1 MREPIKYLIA
11 FVVVLALQYLNFGM
25 HFVDIPGAG
34 NVVVP
39 LVIAGVMVVISALV
53 FMELRRSMAATRIVG
68 LVALLFV
75 ALLCLGVAGDVAF
88 R

>member
-1 MREPIKYLIA
+1 MREPVKYTVA
-11 FVVVLALQYLNFGM
+11 FLVVLALQYLSFGL
-25 HFVDIPGAG
+25 HYVDIPGAG

-68 LVALLFV
+68 LVAILFV
-75 ALLCLGVAGDVAF
+75 ALLCLGVAGDVGF

>member
-1 MREPIKYLIA
+1 MREPAKYTIA
-11 FVVVLALQYLNFGM
+11 FVVVLALQYLNFGL
-25 HFVDIPGAG
+25 HFVDIPMGG

-39 LVIAGVMVVISALV
+39 LVIAGVMVAISVVV

-68 LVALLFV
+68 VVALLFV
-75 ALLCLGVAGDVAF
+75 ALLCLGVAGDVGF

>member
-1 MREPIKYLIA
+1 MREPVKYTVA
-11 FVVVLALQYLNFGM
+11 FVVVLALQYLSFGL
-25 HFVDIPGAG
+25 HYVDIPSGG

-68 LVALLFV
+68 VVALLFV
-75 ALLCLGVAGDVAF
+75 ALLCFGVAGDVGF